1 MAVRVATFTGFDPYK
16 LTGVRVT
23 DRELGH
29 GSYATVLELEYM
41 GLKCAGKKIHELLLR
56 QGDDTYTVC
65 RFEEECRLLSQ
76 VRYPNIVQF
85 LGVYFQQEVR
95 APILVMEF
103 LPTNLTSC
111 IEQYSIL
118 PKEISYSIL
127 HDVALGLSYLHSQT
141 PAIIHRD
148 LSSNNVL
155 LTPNM
160 TAKISDLGV
169 ARILNL
175 TPLQVSRMTQT
186 PGTPAYMP
194 PEVMVANP
202 KYDTSVDGFSY
213 GILMIHMFSG
223 RWPEPQVGPNR
234 TEPDG
239 TMIPVSEA
247 ERREVFIQAIGNDHP
262 LMHLILKCIHNHPKS
277 RAHASEIVERLAEM
291 VLQFPASFAN
301 RLEMLRH
308 IGADEEE
315 KRALTEEGERKD
327 RVIRQKE
334 NEISL
339 HREEAQAEKD
349 KNSAEIH
356 RLKLAH
362 SSEVEQ
368 LRLQVRDLNTQSQF
382 KKAKNESETTELKS
396 NLEALESQVENNA
409 KIMLQEREQ
418 SARRLT
424 EERERCEI
432 RLRKEREQSE
442 VQLVKERQQYE
453 AQLIIERQQYEE
465 QLTKERQQYEV
476 QLTNEREQFAKE
488 REANR
493 KLMADVRDLQSELLE
508 SISEIT
514 TLQDTNSRLQSDI
527 TEKDTTIQ
535 MKDASAKRKDSEIEA
550 KSRALEEKDV
560 TILAMSEQLTKT
572 REYLTTK
579 QQVNTKTTTDYSQ
592 WILTNL
598 SDVHGSQCICIIEG
612 GGCVCKGRI

>member
-1 MAVRVATFTGFDPYK
+1 MAVRAATFTGFDPYK
-16 LTGVRVT
+16 LTGVGVT

-41 GLKCAGKKIHELLLR
+41 GLKCAGKKIHQLLLR
-56 QGDDTYTVC
+56 QGDASYQVR

-76 VRYPNIVQF
+76 VRHPNIVQF
-85 LGVYFQQEVR
+85 LGVCFQQRVQ

-103 LPTNLTSC
+103 LPTNLTYC
-111 IEQYSIL
+111 IEQYGIL

-127 HDVALGLSYLHSQT
+127 HDVALGLCYLHSQT

-155 LTPNM
+155 LTTNM

-202 KYDTSVDGFSY
+202 KYDTSVDEFSY

-247 ERREVFIQAIGNDHP
+247 ERREVFFQAIGNDHP

-301 RLEMLRH
+301 GLEMLRH
-308 IGADEEE
+308 IGAGEEE

-327 RVIRQKE
+327 RVIQQKE

-349 KNSAEIH
+349 KNSAETH
-356 RLKLAH
+356 RLKLAY

-424 EERERCEI
+424 EERKRCEI

-453 AQLIIERQQYEE
+453 AQL
-465 QLTKERQQYEV
+465 
-476 QLTNEREQFAKE
+476 TNEREQFAKE

-493 KLMADVRDLQSELLE
+493 KLMTDVQDLQSELSE
-508 SISEIT
+508 SRSEIT
-514 TLQDTNSRLQSDI
+514 TLQDANSRLQSDI
-527 TEKDTTIQ
+527 IEGDTTIQ

-550 KSRALEEKDV
+550 KSRALEEKDA

-579 QQVNTKTTTDYSQ
+579 QQVSTKPPLITVSGY
-592 WILTNL
+592 
-598 SDVHGSQCICIIEG
+598 
-612 GGCVCKGRI
+612 

>member
-1 MAVRVATFTGFDPYK
+1 MAVREATFTRFDPYK
-16 LTGVRVT
+16 LTGVKVT

-41 GLKCAGKKIHELLLR
+41 GLKCAGKKIHQLLLR
-56 QGDDTYTVC
+56 QGDASYQVR

-76 VRYPNIVQF
+76 VRHPNIVQF
-85 LGVYFQQEVR
+85 LGVCFQQRVR

-111 IEQYSIL
+111 IEKYSIL

-127 HDVALGLSYLHSQT
+127 HDVALGLCYLHSQA

-175 TPLQVSRMTQT
+175 TPLQVSHMTQT

-194 PEVMVANP
+194 PEVMIANP
-202 KYDTSVDGFSY
+202 KYDTSVDEFSY
-213 GILMIHMFSG
+213 GIMMIHMFSG
-223 RWPEPQVGPNR
+223 RWPEPQVGQVR
-234 TEPDG
+234 AESG
-239 TMIPVSEA
+239 GRMIPVSEA
-247 ERREVFIQAIGNDHP
+247 ERREVFLRAIGNDHP
-262 LMHLILKCIHNHPKS
+262 LMDLTLRCIHNHPKS
-277 RAHASEIVERLAEM
+277 RAHASKIVERLAEM

-301 RLEMLRH
+301 RLEMLRR
-308 IGADEEE
+308 IEADGEE
-315 KRALTEEGERKD
+315 KRALTKEGERKD
-327 RVIRQKE
+327 RVIQQKE
-334 NEISL
+334 DEISLQRQEVQIQIPL

-382 KKAKNESETTELKS
+382 KNAKNEAETTELKS

-409 KIMLQEREQ
+409 KSM
-418 SARRLT
+418 
-424 EERERCEI
+424 
-432 RLRKEREQSE
+432 
-442 VQLVKERQQYE
+442 
-453 AQLIIERQQYEE
+453 
-465 QLTKERQQYEV
+465 
-476 QLTNEREQFAKE
+476 AKE
-488 REANR
+488 NR

-508 SISEIT
+508 SRSEIT

-535 MKDASAKRKDSEIEA
+535 INYASSKRKDSELEA
-550 KSRALEEKDV
+550 MSRALEEKDA
-560 TILAMSEQLTKT
+560 TIAAMNEQLTKT

-579 QQVNTKTTTDYSQ
+579 QQVSIYTTSDYSQ
-592 WILTNL
+592 WMYMSYN
-598 SDVHGSQCICIIEG
+598 SQFN
-612 GGCVCKGRI
+612 